1 MAITTG
7 GGPWESNKEH
17 FAERHCVSEC
27 AKGGT
32 QGTRQWLCVAR
43 QTNEVI
49 KWKRRTPAHTR
60 TFHFLCCCFDI
71 KRRDEKWMRG
81 KMEWIAGGILFGKE
95 GNLKEKRERERK
107 KEQQTL
113 YVFLASERG
122 TKLFFSFL
130 LQQVSLLIKA
140 TLFPSLPIHLP
151 FSLSLSSS
159 QWLMSCFQSSNR
171 GEQVV
176 DPFGLFGLEYR
187 AIQTNLSL
195 SLSLLLPFSSACC
208 RLFFFLF
215 RGTAVSWKCWESP
228 ESKEDDTH

>member
-49 KWKRRTPAHTR
+49 KWKRRTPAHT
-60 TFHFLCCCFDI
+60 FHFLCCCSDI

-107 KEQQTL
+107 NNKL
-113 YVFLASERG
+113 CMCFLPRREGRSYSSLSCCSRYLCSL
-122 TKLFFSFL
+122 KPRF
-130 LQQVSLLIKA
+130 SLLFLY
-140 TLFPSLPIHLP
+140 TFP
-151 FSLSLSSS
+151 SLSLSPHLNGWCLVSS
-159 QWLMSCFQSSNR
+159 
-171 GEQVV
+171 
-176 DPFGLFGLEYR
+176 P
-187 AIQTNLSL
+187 QTE
-195 SLSLLLPFSSACC
+195 
-208 RLFFFLF
+208 
-215 RGTAVSWKCWESP
+215 G
-228 ESKEDDTH
+228 SKW